1 MSRTRGLA
9 WLLTLTAAL
18 LLMLSASPAWASPAY
33 DQQSEGAEVTPREAP
48 ARYFIGQFKHSVQTL
63 NNCGPA
69 SVVSVLSYYGFDVS
83 QEAARQVLRPYAESR
98 GMGWQVI
105 APYVAKFG
113 LETKP
118 RINGNDDLIK
128 ALVAN
133 DIPVIV
139 LQNVSESYRVGHF
152 RVVQGY
158 DDRAGVFYAN
168 DSLLGPNV
176 AIPYASFDA
185 RWEQLGYSWNR
196 YIPIYRPEQAPLV
209 AAILGNDWTDVGMY
223 SRALPDVR
231 AAAAEQPDDRQ
242 AWSRLVEAL
251 TGAERYQEALDALD
265 RTPVGRGGPGFGS
278 PGGSSS
284 TSTTRIKLLNKV
296 GRYQEALSAA
306 ETALARGV
314 SVTGRDGGSGGGTSG
329 ALWLQKAEAL
339 RGLGRLD
346 EARAAYQR
354 AIDADA
360 QSTEAADRLATL
372 TLR

>member
-1 MSRTRGLA
+1 MPRLRGLT
-9 WLLTLTAAL
+9 WLLTVATAL
-18 LLMLSASPAWASPAY
+18 LLMVGASPVWASPAY
-33 DQQSEGAEVTPREAP
+33 DRSAEEAGITPREAP
-48 ARYFIGQFKHSVQTL
+48 ARYFIGQLKHSVQTL

-105 APYVAKFG
+105 APYVARFG
-113 LETKP
+113 LATKP
-118 RINGNDDLIK
+118 RINGNDDIIK

-139 LQNVSESYRVGHF
+139 LQYVSESYRVGHF

-158 DDRAGVFYAN
+158 DDKVGVFYVN
-168 DSLLGPNV
+168 DSLLGPNL

-196 YIPIYRPEQAPLV
+196 YLPIYRPEQAPLV
-209 AAILGNDWTDVGMY
+209 AAILGNDWSDVGMY

-231 AAAAEQPDDRQ
+231 AAVAEQPDDRQ

-251 TGAERYQEALDALD
+251 TGAERYQEALDTLD
-265 RTPVGRGGPGFGS
+265 RSPSGRSGPGIGG
-278 PGGSSS
+278 PGGSSN
-284 TSTTRIKLLNKV
+284 TSATRIKLLNKV
-296 GRYQEALSAA
+296 GRYQEALDAV
-306 ETALARGV
+306 ETAIARGG
-314 SVTGRDGGSGGGTSG
+314 SIGGRDSGFGGGTSS

-339 RGLGRLD
+339 RGLGRLG

-354 AIDADA
+354 AIDADSQA
-360 QSTEAADRLATL
+360 TEAAERLATL
-372 TLR
+372 PGL

>member
-9 WLLTLTAAL
+9 WLLTIATAL
-18 LLMLSASPAWASPAY
+18 LLLAGASPAWASPAY
-33 DQQSEGAEVTPREAP
+33 DQRADESGVIPRAAP
-48 ARYFIGQFKHSVQTL
+48 ARYFIGQLKHSVQTL

-69 SVVSVLSYYGFDVS
+69 SVVSVLSYYGIDVS

-105 APYVAKFG
+105 APYVATFG

-118 RINGNDDLIK
+118 RVNGNDDIIK

-139 LQNVSESYRVGHF
+139 LQIVSESYRVGHF

-158 DDRAGVFYAN
+158 DDKAGVFYAN
-168 DSLLGPNV
+168 DSLLGPNI

-209 AAILGNDWTDVGMY
+209 AAILGTDWSDVGMY
-223 SRALPDVR
+223 TRALPDVR
-231 AAAAEQPDDRQ
+231 AAAADNPDDRQ

-251 TGAERYQEALDALD
+251 TGAERYQEALTTLD
-265 RTPVGRGGPGFGS
+265 RSPNGRSGPGVGGPGGAAN
-278 PGGSSS
+278 

-296 GRYQEALSAA
+296 GRYQEALDAA
-306 ETALARGV
+306 ETAIARGG
-314 SVTGRDGGSGGGTSG
+314 SVGGRDNGFGGGANG
-329 ALWLQKAEAL
+329 ALWLQQAEAL
-339 RGLGRLD
+339 RGLGRLG

-354 AIDADA
+354 AIDADP
-360 QSTEAADRLATL
+360 QGTEAADRLATL
-372 TLR
+372 PGR